1 MSAINLHKTG
11 HTFSAYDG
19 CPAGHL
25 RSSAHCSKMQTFLPY
40 GILLVGNARAKA
52 SSYKEDHLMATITG
66 TVKFFNT
73 TKGFGFISPEGGGK
87 DAFVHISAVQQ
98 SGLQGLYE
106 NDKVT
111 YDIESGRD
119 GKESAVNLTLL

>member
-1 MSAINLHKTG
+1 MDPIIAAIRFQPT
-11 HTFSAYDG
+11 TA
-19 CPAGHL
+19 A
-25 RSSAHCSKMQTFLPY
+25 LPVIS
-40 GILLVGNARAKA
+40 GLGLTAPECERLTPDCMLLSDNARAKA
-52 SSYKEDHLMATITG
+52 SSFRGTTQMGSITG

-87 DAFVHISAVQQ
+87 DAFVHVSAVQQ

-111 YDIESGRD
+111 YDVEKGRD

>member
-1 MSAINLHKTG
+1 M
-11 HTFSAYDG
+11 
-19 CPAGHL
+19 
-25 RSSAHCSKMQTFLPY
+25 
-40 GILLVGNARAKA
+40 LLSDNARAKA
-52 SSYKEDHLMATITG
+52 SSFRRTTQMGSITG

-87 DAFVHISAVQQ
+87 DAFVHVSAVQQ

-111 YDIESGRD
+111 YDVEKGRD

>member
-1 MSAINLHKTG
+1 M
-11 HTFSAYDG
+11 
-19 CPAGHL
+19 
-25 RSSAHCSKMQTFLPY
+25 
-40 GILLVGNARAKA
+40 LLAGNARAKA
-52 SSYKEDHLMATITG
+52 SSYKRTTAMGSITG

-73 TKGFGFISPEGGGK
+73 TKGFGFISPESGGK
-87 DAFVHISAVQQ
+87 DAFVHVSAVQQ

-111 YDIESGRD
+111 YDVEKGRD

>member
-1 MSAINLHKTG
+1 
-11 HTFSAYDG
+11 
-19 CPAGHL
+19 
-25 RSSAHCSKMQTFLPY
+25 
-40 GILLVGNARAKA
+40 
-52 SSYKEDHLMATITG
+52 MATITG

-73 TKGFGFISPEGGGK
+73 TKGFGFISPENGGK
-87 DAFVHISAVQQ
+87 DAFVHISAVQR

-111 YDIESGRD
+111 YELEVGRD

>member
-1 MSAINLHKTG
+1 MLA
-11 HTFSAYDG
+11 
-19 CPAGHL
+19 
-25 RSSAHCSKMQTFLPY
+25 
-40 GILLVGNARAKA
+40 GNARAKA
-52 SSYKEDHLMATITG
+52 SSFTRNNSMGSITG

-87 DAFVHISAVQQ
+87 DAFVHVSAVQQ

-111 YDIESGRD
+111 YDVEKGRD